1 MLGRVLVTGAGG
13 FVGTHLVRALVERGA
28 AALGLGNDDP
38 LQPPNPS
45 LAGDWRADLRD
56 LDAVTVAIEAAR
68 PDAVIHLAAQS
79 SAGHSFDHPTE
90 TMHVNAL
97 GTWVVLEGVR
107 RASPA
112 ARVLV
117 VGTGEIYGPQ
127 PEGSRVGEDAP
138 FRPVSPY
145 ALSKAI
151 ADRLCEIMSD
161 SYGLSIVRTR
171 SFGHAGPGQRTQFV
185 LPAVAEQIAAV
196 ESGSAEAVLKVGN
209 LDVIR
214 DMSDVR
220 DIVGAYVGLLE
231 RGRPGEAYN
240 VCRGVGVRLS
250 ELVRRMVDMARVP
263 IRIEVDAARF
273 RPADVPYLVGDP
285 TRLASAIGWEG
296 RIPLD
301 QTLSDVLDEWR
312 DKARTDGR

>member
-1 MLGRVLVTGAGG
+1 MLGRVLVSGAGG
-13 FVGTHLVRALVERGA
+13 FVGAHVVRAMAERGDQV
-28 AALGLGNDDP
+28 LGLGNDD
-38 LQPPNPS
+38 LPPSLHAS

-56 LDAVTVAIEAAR
+56 LDAVTAAIDAAR
-68 PDAVIHLAAQS
+68 PDAVVHLAAQS

-90 TMHVNAL
+90 TLQVNAL
-97 GTWVVLEGVR
+97 GTWVVLEAVR

-117 VGTGEIYGPQ
+117 VGTGEVYGPQ
-127 PEGSRVGEDAP
+127 PEGSRVGEEAP

-151 ADRLCEIMSD
+151 ADQLAEIMSH

-185 LPAVAEQIAAV
+185 LPAVAEQIAAM
-196 ESGSAEAVLKVGN
+196 ESGRVEAVLKVGN

-220 DIVGAYVGLLE
+220 DIVEAYLGLLD

-240 VCRGVGVRLS
+240 VCRGTGVRLS
-250 ELVRRMVDMARVP
+250 EVVQRMVGMARVP
-263 IRIEVDAARF
+263 IRIEADPARF

-285 TRLASAIGWEG
+285 TRLANAIGWQG

-312 DKARTDGR
+312 EKEQARGR